1 MRRDVGTAE
10 TAGAGLPLRRTPVKV
25 SGLRESNSA
34 ATRERGWGRKKR
46 AKRVGLGY

>member
-10 TAGAGLPLRRTPVKV
+10 TAGAGLSPRRTPVKV

-34 ATRERGWGRKKR
+34 ATREGGGGKKR

>member
-1 MRRDVGTAE
+1 MGTAE

-34 ATRERGWGRKKR
+34 AAREGGRKKR
-46 AKRVGLGY
+46 AKRVGLDY